1 MLTIHWLLIL
11 LVLCSFLLRTAWFKG
26 WFGELLLSLSFKF
39 FLDGKLYK
47 LVNDVTLHCEDG
59 TTQIDHVLIS
69 PFGVFVVETKNMKG
83 WIFGSEHQ
91 KQWTQQIYRHRSKF
105 QNPLHQNYKHLK
117 ALESA
122 LDLKPTDLFSV
133 VCFVGDATFKT
144 AMPVNVTHIRG
155 CLRFIRSKQERVFT
169 ESEVEALVVKLEE
182 LKLKRG
188 LRTSLKHKA
197 NVRELVAEK
206 SRQRLS
212 GETCPKCGAELVER
226 LAKRGKNAGN
236 AFIGCSAY
244 PRCKFTQ

>member
-1 MLTIHWLLIL
+1 MSVQLVSIIISIAISGITIPL
-11 LVLCSFLLRTAWFKG
+11 
-26 WFGELLLSLSFKF
+26 
-39 FLDGKLYK
+39 
-47 LVNDVTLHCEDG
+47 
-59 TTQIDHVLIS
+59 
-69 PFGVFVVETKNMKG
+69 ETKNMKG
-83 WIFGSEHQ
+83 WIFGSERQ

-117 ALESA
+117 ALESS

-133 VCFVGDATFKT
+133 VCFVGDASFKT
-144 AMPVNVTHIRG
+144 AMPENVTHIRG

-197 NVRELVAEK
+197 NVSELVAEK
-206 SRQRLS
+206 SRQRQS
-212 GETCPKCGAELVER
+212 GEACPKCGAELVER
-226 LAKRGKNAGN
+226 LAKRAKNAGN

>member
-1 MLTIHWLLIL
+1 MLLEHWLLL
-11 LVLCSFLLRTAWFKG
+11 FLVVFSFIIRKTWFKG
-26 WFGELLLSLSFKF
+26 WFGELLLSLSFRF

-59 TTQIDHVLIS
+59 TTQVDHVLIS
-69 PFGVFVVETKNMKG
+69 PFGIFVVETKNMKG
-83 WIFGSEHQ
+83 WIFGSVRQ

-117 ALESA
+117 ALEFS

-133 VCFVGDATFKT
+133 VCFVGDASFKT
-144 AMPVNVTHIRG
+144 AMPENVTHIRG
-155 CLRFIRSKQERVFT
+155 CLRYIRSKL
-169 ESEVEALVVKLEE
+169 ESKFSEPEVAALTAKLEE

-188 LRTSLKHKA
+188 FQTTRNHKTH
-197 NVRELVAEK
+197 VRKLVAEK
-206 SRQRLS
+206 SRQRQS
-212 GETCPKCGAELVER
+212 GETCPKCGAGLVER
-226 LAKRGKNAGN
+226 VAKRGKNAGN

>member
-1 MLTIHWLLIL
+1 MIHWLLIL

-26 WFGELLLSLSFKF
+26 WFGELLLSLSFKL

-47 LVNDVTLHCEDG
+47 LVNDVTLACEDG
-59 TTQIDHVLIS
+59 TTQVDHVLVS

-105 QNPLHQNYKHLK
+105 QNPLYQNYKHLK
-117 ALESA
+117 ALEFS

-144 AMPVNVTHIRG
+144 TLPANVTHIRG
-155 CLRFIRSKQERVFT
+155 CLGYIRSKQESKFSN
-169 ESEVEALVVKLEE
+169 SEVAALVAKLEE
-182 LKLKRG
+182 LKLKRSFQ
-188 LRTSLKHKA
+188 TSRSHKTH
-197 NVRELVAEK
+197 VRKLVAEK
-206 SRQRLS
+206 SRKKQS
-212 GETCPKCGAELVER
+212 GELCPKCGAELVER